1 VSLVDE
7 AIQLWT
13 GVPSSR
19 RQPASSY
26 GATFSDLFRRTD
38 DYVDK
43 ILRGAKA
50 SDLPVEQPR
59 KFELII
65 NLEAAKALRLAIP
78 HSLLLR
84 ADEVIQ

>member
-7 AIQLWT
+7 TIQLWT

-26 GATFSDLFRRTD
+26 GANFSDLFRRTA

-50 SDLPVEQPR
+50 SDLPVEHAR

-65 NLEAAKALRLAIP
+65 NLKAAKALRLAIP